1 MPVCPNRAVD
11 GLMGTVISIGKLGA
25 GQADYYLE
33 QAQGRLTLTASVA
46 GGVEDY
52 YVGGHE
58 AAGYWIGDGSNR
70 LGVCGEV
77 DREALTRVLDGAAP
91 NSGERLVPE
100 RERRVPG
107 FDVTFSAPKSVSVL
121 FGLGDEPLRRAIRV
135 AHEEAVADGLAYLER
150 MASRGRRGEGGRIS
164 IDGNGFV
171 GAAFRH
177 RTSLAGDRQ
186 LRTHVLV
193 ANVVEGVDGRWSA
206 LDGRGI
212 YQHGKTAGYLY
223 EAALRERLTARLGV
237 AWGPVRHGI
246 ADIEGFPPRV
256 LRAFSRRRAEVEAE
270 LERRGESSAAAARM
284 ATLAT
289 RRRKDYG
296 VVPEQLVAE
305 WRERAARLGFDRESL
320 RAVLGRRP
328 DREPAEWARAFG
340 RLASAKGLT
349 HRRAT

>member
-52 YVGGHE
+52 YAGGHE
-58 AAGYWIGDGSNR
+58 AAGYWIGDGGDR
-70 LGVCGEV
+70 LGVRGEV
-77 DREALTRVLDGAAP
+77 DREALTRILDGAAP

-100 RERRVPG
+100 RAQRVPG

-150 MASRGRRGEGGRIS
+150 MAARGRRGEGGRTA
-164 IDGNGFV
+164 IDGNGLV

-177 RTSLAGDRQ
+177 RTSRAGDPQ
-186 LRTHVLV
+186 LHTHVLL

-212 YQHGKTAGYLY
+212 YQHAKTAGYLY
-223 EAALRERLTARLGV
+223 EAALRARLTARLGV
-237 AWGPVRHGI
+237 RWTPVRNGI
-246 ADIEGFPPRV
+246 ADVEGVPKSV
-256 LRAFSRRRAEVEAE
+256 MRAFSRRRAEVEAE
-270 LERRGESSAAAARM
+270 LRLRGASSAAAARM
-284 ATLAT
+284 ATLST
-289 RRRKDYG
+289 RQRKDYG
-296 VVPEQLVAE
+296 VVPEQLVGE
-305 WRERAARLGFDRESL
+305 WRERAAVLGFDRSAW
-320 RAVLGRRP
+320 RAVLGRKRP
-328 DREPAEWARAFG
+328 
-340 RLASAKGLT
+340 
-349 HRRAT
+349 